1 MKSAG
6 ATYTGNMYAI
16 FKKYGFVD
24 VTSSANLSTGAG
36 LQRGDVL
43 LNIAY
48 HTAMYCGNGKVVQ
61 ASCNEFGGAYGGKPG
76 DQTGKEFAIGPYYNY
91 PWNCV
96 LRYVGN

>member
-6 ATYTGNMYAI
+6 ATYTGNMKNV

-24 VTSSANLSTGAG
+24 VTSSVNRITGAG

-43 LNIAY
+43 LNIAC
-48 HTAMYCGNGKVVQ
+48 HTAMYCGSGKLVQ

-76 DQTGKEFAIGPYYNY
+76 DQTGKEFAIGYYYNY
-91 PWNCV
+91 PWDCV